1 MTDYQQLESLVA
13 KYVQL
18 GQRTIAQVKELDEN
32 QLLEFVEQRDEIV
45 KQMEPL
51 QSAITDDLRRRIQGM
66 LQNERVIMERML
78 EIKQEAAEWLE
89 RRGNIR
95 SQQSAYQ
102 RSYTVGGSFIDY
114 RN

>member
-1 MTDYQQLESLVA
+1 MTDHQQLENLIA

-18 GQRTIAQVKELDEN
+18 GQRIIAHVKELDEN
-32 QLLEFVEQRDEIV
+32 QLIEFVEQRDEIV
-45 KQMEPL
+45 KQMEPF
-51 QSAITDDLRRRIQGM
+51 QSAITDDLRRRIQEM
-66 LQNERVIMERML
+66 LHNEKVIVERMQ

-102 RSYTVGGSFIDY
+102 RSYTIGGSFIDY